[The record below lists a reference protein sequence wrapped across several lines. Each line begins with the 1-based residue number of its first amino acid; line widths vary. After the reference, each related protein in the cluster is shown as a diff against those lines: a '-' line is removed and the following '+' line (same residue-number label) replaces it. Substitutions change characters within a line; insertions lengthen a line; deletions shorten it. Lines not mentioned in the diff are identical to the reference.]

1 MTEFIRHLQARSMLN
16 KAAKHVFVI
25 VRQLLFRL
33 AKRPPCPFELAI
45 GFFCYLSCQTF
56 ALVLT
61 YAIQTATIPL
71 RNMEA
76 IHHDLHA
83 LAKHLFGCMHNPCRH
98 ICTYGVDR
106 LTYAL
111 RYTTEKC
118 FDWGFPPV
126 RHPPHND
133 RLCRHTSCDAG
144 PTITVPFFQRY
155 LVETNHLE
163 PGHVFPRDFSLHRTL
178 NDTHDRF
185 LTAIFFD
192 TGILTRTIDQAQQN
206 LFFICLVKALRAVDQ
221 ESVWVVVA

>member
-33 AKRPPCPFELAI
+33 AKRPPCPFALAI

-83 LAKHLFGCMHNPCRH
+83 LAKHLFGCMHHPCRH

-118 FDWGFPPV
+118 FDWGFLAV
-126 RHPPHND
+126 RQHSENY
-133 RLCRHTSCDAG
+133 RLCLNTPCDDCHK
-144 PTITVPFFQRY
+144 ITVTFFQRY
-155 LVETNHLE
+155 LVETNH
-163 PGHVFPRDFSLHRTL
+163 
-178 NDTHDRF
+178 
-185 LTAIFFD
+185 I
-192 TGILTRTIDQAQQN
+192 
-206 LFFICLVKALRAVDQ
+206 
-221 ESVWVVVA
+221 